1 MSQINESPS
10 NGRAT
15 EAFRIPFAVWGALRY
30 ICLTR
35 DKLSIPENYPNLSN
49 VRPNPCEHSVFGS
62 LIFKK
67 DQILFEHALQRA
79 ELLTYP
85 LSAATDITGN
95 GDGWKNKYRPL
106 AVLGPM
112 SGKWGSYTFNLTTG
126 RE

>member
-1 MSQINESPS
+1 MNPQINESPS

-30 ICLTR
+30 ICLTS

-67 DQILFEHALQRA
+67 DQILFEHALQRE
-79 ELLTYP
+79 ELPTYP
-85 LSAATDITGN
+85 LSASTDITLI

-106 AVLGPM
+106 MPM
-112 SGKWGSYTFNLTTG
+112 SGKWGSYTFNLTG

>member
-67 DQILFEHALQRA
+67 DQNATQKSCCTNRATPRTARQPNWNHVDRGNLVRHTVDTMMERAVALTK
-79 ELLTYP
+79 EM
-85 LSAATDITGN
+85 
-95 GDGWKNKYRPL
+95 K
-106 AVLGPM
+106 
-112 SGKWGSYTFNLTTG
+112 
-126 RE
+126 